1 MRHFDSA
8 LHVSGRSQYVDDV
21 PAPAGMLHA
30 AVFGSLIAHGKL
42 RSLDLEAAEAHPG
55 VRAVFTHEDIPGDPL
70 IGPLL
75 QDECVLAKDTVRFQ
89 GQPIALI
96 VAETHDAAREAV
108 KLCSADFEEL
118 PVITCPREAFAQGE
132 LLQETRVFEK
142 GSVDAVWDQCD
153 HVIEGAIDLGGQEHL
168 YLETNRA
175 RAIPREDE
183 QMQVFSSTQSPTAV
197 QKSVAQVLDLP
208 MHKVEVDVKRLGG
221 GFGGKEDQAT
231 HWACMVAIAAKL
243 LDRPVQIVLSRGDDM
258 RMTGKRH
265 PYKQDFKIG
274 LDTEGKILA
283 YEVTHFQN
291 GGAFMDLSAPV
302 LERTVL
308 HSTNAYALPN
318 VRIRAA
324 CCRTNLPPNTAYR
337 GFGGPQGM
345 FPLEV
350 AIEKAAVAMGVA
362 PEWIQA
368 SNLIED
374 GYIFHYGQKLEE
386 SNMRRTWDEA
396 MEHYDLEATKERIA
410 RFNAENTYKKKGYAI
425 MPVCFGISFTK
436 TFLNQG
442 SSLVHVYTD
451 GSVSVT
457 TGGIEMG
464 QGVSSNMVA
473 ICARVF
479 GISSDRVRWNSTNT
493 TRIANISPSA
503 ASATSDLNGN
513 ATIIACREILSGMQK
528 IAGEELGCAPEA
540 ISLKDGLVH
549 QNGEPT
555 ELTWETLVTKSY
567 FARVQLMAHGFYAPP
582 NIHYDPVEGYGRPFH
597 YYTYGTCLIEATV
610 DCVRG
615 NYKLDASHIVHDLGR
630 GIIPV
635 VDQGQIEGG
644 LAQGIGWVTLEELA
658 YNDDG
663 RLLSQALSTYK
674 APDAE
679 SMPKTMD
686 LRLLENVDNPGGPL
700 GSKAVG
706 EPPFMYGMAAFF
718 AIRRAIDAFSSLHNF
733 EKEVRCPVTPER
745 VLLDLYPNYA
755 SAPVSSDS
763 PKAGQT
769 V

>member
-30 AVFGSLIAHGKL
+30 AVFGSPTAHAKL
-42 RSLDLEAAEAHPG
+42 LSLDLEAAKAYPG
-55 VRAVFTHEDIPGDPL
+55 VRAVFTHDDIPGDPF
-70 IGPLL
+70 IGALSR
-75 QDECVLAKDTVRFQ
+75 DEAVLAKDEVRFH
-89 GQPIALI
+89 GQPIALV
-96 VAETHDAAREAV
+96 VAETREAAREAV
-108 KLCSADFEEL
+108 KLCSGTFEER
-118 PVITCPREAFAQGE
+118 PVITCPREAYSKGE

-142 GSVDAVWDQCD
+142 GSVDAVWDDCD

-197 QKSVAQVLDLP
+197 QKSVAQVLELP

-243 LDRPVQIVLSRGDDM
+243 LERPVQIVLSRGDDM

-274 LDTEGKILA
+274 LNSEGKILA

-291 GGAFMDLSAPV
+291 GGAYMDLSAPV

-368 SNLIED
+368 RNLIED
-374 GYIFHYGQKLEE
+374 GYVFHYGQELEAC
-386 SNMRRTWDEA
+386 NMRRTWEEA
-396 MEHYDLEATKERIA
+396 IDRFELDDLRERIET
-410 RFNAENTYKKKGYAI
+410 FNAENPYKKKGYAL

-473 ICARVF
+473 ICAKVF
-479 GISSDRVRWNSTNT
+479 GISSDRVR
-493 TRIANISPSA
+493 
-503 ASATSDLNGN
+503 
-513 ATIIACREILSGMQK
+513 
-528 IAGEELGCAPEA
+528 
-540 ISLKDGLVH
+540 
-549 QNGEPT
+549 
-555 ELTWETLVTKSY
+555 
-567 FARVQLMAHGFYAPP
+567 
-582 NIHYDPVEGYGRPFH
+582 
-597 YYTYGTCLIEATV
+597 
-610 DCVRG
+610 
-615 NYKLDASHIVHDLGR
+615 
-630 GIIPV
+630 
-635 VDQGQIEGG
+635 
-644 LAQGIGWVTLEELA
+644 
-658 YNDDG
+658 
-663 RLLSQALSTYK
+663 
-674 APDAE
+674 
-679 SMPKTMD
+679 
-686 LRLLENVDNPGGPL
+686 
-700 GSKAVG
+700 
-706 EPPFMYGMAAFF
+706 
-718 AIRRAIDAFSSLHNF
+718 
-733 EKEVRCPVTPER
+733 
-745 VLLDLYPNYA
+745 
-755 SAPVSSDS
+755 
-763 PKAGQT
+763 
-769 V
+769 